1 MRQYAIVDTIFSRTE
16 RNFFN
21 KEKEIDTI
29 IELWRSEEGEYP
41 TIEDKNTAVEQ
52 ALERRAATLDV
63 LAGIALEQT
72 DYIEVTKQLRL
83 GLGSL
88 SITFGKVVEVID
100 LPTGA

>member
-72 DYIEVTKQLRL
+72 DCIKVTKQLRL